1 MVSFPAI
8 SGLDLLVSDQILI
21 QFPSD
26 LSVSDDSICTIT
38 SITTN
43 CTISNNTVLISNF
56 VQFGLSLY
64 QVNVSQVTNPPS
76 TKPVTGFI
84 VQMTDS

>member
-8 SGLDLLVSDQILI
+8 SGLDLLVSDQISI

-38 SITTN
+38 SIITN

-64 QVNVSQVTNPPS
+64 QVNVSQVTNSPS